1 MTNPLIVEAI
11 EDQFVPLLV
20 YNNRKGSDARLLKH
34 FNEPAW
40 NNPVVRYLDRSEN
53 DLVRRKELVLSV
65 PETASRMRAALEKSG
80 KEVPKYLLALAAP
93 AEQAQLETATF
104 AMHCYWEGEA
114 QLGSIDGVYA
124 TFAGWRDGLE
134 VVAVRYHPKEVEYSK
149 LVREAKRFEC
159 ASKVFAHTKQQLAT
173 AKSIVG
179 AAAVM
184 ASDDQKP
191 RMAKESDQKYYLASS
206 PLKSLPMC
214 EFQITKLNA
223 ALRNRADIKPWLSP
237 RQWALVQEIARTVKS
252 NAQAL
257 DGFITPINDNALGA
271 YAAKL
276 DAALNN
282 DK

>member
-20 YNNRKGSDARLLKH
+20 YNNRKGSDAKLLKH

-40 NNPVVRYLDRSEN
+40 NNPVVRYLDRSEK

-65 PETASRMRAALEKSG
+65 PETASRMQTALVKSG
-80 KEVPKYLLALAAP
+80 KEIPNYLHALAAP
-93 AEQAQLETATF
+93 ARNSELETATF
-104 AMHCYWEGEA
+104 AMYCFWEGEA

-134 VVAVRYHPKEVEYSK
+134 VVGVRFDPKEVEYSK

-159 ASKVFAHTKQQLAT
+159 ASKVFAHSKQQLAI

-191 RMAKESDQKYYLASS
+191 RMAKQSDQKYYLANS
-206 PLKSLPMC
+206 PLKALPMC
-214 EFQITKLNA
+214 EFQTTKLNA
-223 ALRNRADIKPWLSP
+223 ALRSRSDFQTWLSP
-237 RQWALVQEIARTVKS
+237 RQKTLVQKIVKRLKGDINS
-252 NAQAL
+252 L
-257 DGFITPINDNALGA
+257 DGFVTPINDNALGA

-276 DAALNN
+276 EGALNN
-282 DK
+282 KP